1 MGKECEDFEDR
12 WKSIDVVGAYFTS
25 SLSIS
30 YGEAFTST
38 FEPHFTLLEIRPC
51 LFSYLKC

>member
-1 MGKECEDFEDR
+1 MHWQSHFDLSYLVGKECKDFEDR

-38 FEPHFTLLEIRPC
+38 FEPHFT
-51 LFSYLKC
+51 